1 MLRTFSRERFLGEP
15 YIKDPP
21 KASAFIVRIGS
32 GGNIVVHLH
41 SGAVTEEY
49 VFRTMQTHT

>member
-21 KASAFIVRIGS
+21 KASAFMVRIGS
-32 GGNIVVHLH
+32 GGSIVVHLY